1 MAEGFD
7 APGLES
13 RPLKPG
19 RQVFDATAALSHAR
33 VGGLEQ
39 SLHRTR
45 RRAVLFFWE
54 DRGYSWFAGV
64 DASVR
69 PLFPPQ
75 LPTARATI
83 ITSGYDFRT
92 GTR

>member
-1 MAEGFD
+1 MKHHYLRWIKAKLMAEGFD
-7 APGLES
+7 APGPES

-19 RQVFDATAALSHAR
+19 RQVFDAIAALSHAR

-39 SLHRTR
+39 FLHRTR

-64 DASVR
+64 
-69 PLFPPQ
+69 
-75 LPTARATI
+75 
-83 ITSGYDFRT
+83 
-92 GTR
+92 